1 MFSLLPAL
9 EPGGRWGFIGEK
21 LSGSTTTSTKI
32 HLSLL
37 PFSFDTS
44 SQQRNLRG
52 NRYVKEAPKSGRVA
66 PSSTSPGRDA
76 VMEMAALSAGGY
88 RRSAP
93 LPPPGSQRNTLP
105 SKLTC
110 QDIVQRLMVPD
121 ARYSPLLWLCL
132 LGRGREG
139 GGDWISLQTPHKRQK
154 GSALAF
160 NNLHF

>member
-9 EPGGRWGFIGEK
+9 EPGGRWGFIWEK
-21 LSGSTTTSTKI
+21 LSTTSSTKI

-37 PFSFDTS
+37 PFSFS

-88 RRSAP
+88 CRSAP

-110 QDIVQRLMVPD
+110 QDIIQSLMVSD
-121 ARYSPLLWLCL
+121 TRYRPLLWLCL

-139 GGDWISLQTPHKRQK
+139 GGDWISLQTPQQK
-154 GSALAF
+154 AEKLCLGF
-160 NNLHF
+160 